1 MAGNSKMNGQ
11 KPRAA
16 TLNLGCKVNH
26 YETEAIR
33 QQLTDRGFSIVP
45 FEEWADVYVV
55 NTCTVTAE
63 AARKSR
69 QMTRRAR
76 RLNPQ
81 ALVVAV
87 GCDVEMEREMLDA
100 DIMIGNKGK
109 SKVAKIVCERLSL
122 NSSESPDSD
131 RFTPLSPNDL
141 FENMGEVTAQN
152 ETRATVKIQDG
163 CDNFCS
169 YCAIP
174 YVRGRVRSRLPDQV
188 VAEVESLAAHGFVE
202 IVLTGIHVCSYGK
215 EWQWNGPR
223 LLDLADRLS
232 KIDGIRRIRLG
243 SIEPNS
249 VTREFA
255 RRFAQNAKLC
265 PHLHLS
271 LQSGARK
278 TLERMNRN
286 YDPTRYRKAVG
297 DLRAFS
303 PQISLTTDVIVGFPG
318 ESADDHLES
327 LEFCRS
333 IGFNNIHVFRYSV
346 REGTVAARLPNRVS
360 GAVAEERS
368 REFLALAGDLRTRIS
383 RSLVGTIQD
392 VLLEQKNQTG
402 YLVGYSAGYIPILV
416 SDLEGGR
423 PSVAPG
429 NLVRVRVIESQ
440 GDQAIAVPLPETLII
455 QDS

>member
-1 MAGNSKMNGQ
+1 MNGQ
-11 KPRAA
+11 NLRAA

-33 QQLTDRGFSIVP
+33 QQLAERGFSIVP
-45 FEEWADVYVV
+45 FEDWADVYVV

-109 SKVAKIVCERLSL
+109 SEVATIVSERLSP
-122 NSSESPDSD
+122 NSTENSRSD
-131 RFTPLSPNDL
+131 WFIPLSPNDS

-188 VAEVESLAAHGFVE
+188 VAEVESLAGRGYVE

-215 EWQWNGPR
+215 EWEQAGPH
-223 LLDLADRLS
+223 LLDLADRLA
-232 KIDGIRRIRLG
+232 KIAGIRRIRLG

-255 RRFAQNAKLC
+255 RRFAQNDKLC

-278 TLERMNRN
+278 TLERMKRN
-286 YDPTRYRKAVG
+286 YDPARYREAVE
-297 DLRAFS
+297 DLRAFT
-303 PQISLTTDVIVGFPG
+303 PDISLTTDVIVGFPG
-318 ESADDHLES
+318 ESADEHIES

-346 REGTVAARLPNRVS
+346 RGGTEAARLPNRVS

-368 REFLALAGDLRTRIS
+368 KEFLSLAGDLRARIS
-383 RSLVGTIQD
+383 RSLVGTFQD
-392 VLLEQKNQTG
+392 VLLEQENETG
-402 YLVGYSAGYIPILV
+402 CLVGYSAGYIPIMV
-416 SDLEGGR
+416 SDLEGGC

-429 NLVRVRVIESQ
+429 NLARVRVIESQ
-440 GDQAIAVPLPETLII
+440 GDQTIAVPLPETLIMGG
-455 QDS
+455 S